1 MVPKKVGPC
10 FAEIFD
16 KTDINPYL
24 IGDRGMG
31 KTAIYGEVRSEWAK
45 KLLEEGKINSESDV
59 ELRYIYTA
67 QMADGGDLLGL
78 PDKKDGITTFARNE
92 LFPTDEDVK
101 IGRAAPYGILVFDEP
116 NRGTRETIQALFQIL
131 VSKELGPHKLASN
144 WRVGLAGNPDTGDY
158 IVNTMDE
165 AFWDRVMLIRFENSP
180 QDWVRYAKKKKLDS
194 TLVSFVELQ
203 GGDQLRKSA
212 GGGSFKLP
220 VKPSYRSLEK
230 ASMVISDCD
239 FEDEAVLEECLQ
251 GLLGVETT
259 IALLSFMKNNKRTPL
274 TAEDVLEHW
283 SDHKDRWEAIVHDG
297 DVDLR
302 QASIDNILSALDMDT
317 DPEEIYWTSGKWS
330 AESLFEMLST
340 LPHDVI
346 ISVIHSL
353 LQLASKETGGAT
365 ARWFLANKESVG
377 KGLIRIAADMSSGS

>member
-239 FEDEAVLEECLQ
+239 FED
-251 GLLGVETT
+251 
-259 IALLSFMKNNKRTPL
+259 
-274 TAEDVLEHW
+274 
-283 SDHKDRWEAIVHDG
+283 
-297 DVDLR
+297 
-302 QASIDNILSALDMDT
+302 
-317 DPEEIYWTSGKWS
+317 
-330 AESLFEMLST
+330 
-340 LPHDVI
+340 
-346 ISVIHSL
+346 
-353 LQLASKETGGAT
+353 
-365 ARWFLANKESVG
+365 
-377 KGLIRIAADMSSGS
+377 

>member
-1 MVPKKVGPC
+1 MVPKKVSTC
-10 FAEIFD
+10 FAEVFD

-31 KTAIYGEVRSEWAK
+31 KTAIYAEVRAEWAK
-45 KLLEEGKINSESDV
+45 KLLSSGKIDSEDDV

-92 LFPTDEDVK
+92 LFPTNEDVL
-101 IGRAAPYGILVFDEP
+101 IGRAKPYGILVFDEP

-131 VSKELGPHKLASN
+131 VSKELGPHKLADN

-165 AFWDRVMLIRFENSP
+165 AFWDRVMLIRFENTTL
-180 QDWVRYAKKKKLDS
+180 DWVRYAKRKGLDS
-194 TLVSFVELQ
+194 TLTSFVELQ
-203 GGDQLRKSA
+203 GGDQLRK
-212 GGGSFKLP
+212 GVGGSNFKLP

-230 ASMVISDCD
+230 ASMVLSNCNFD
-239 FEDEAVLEECLQ
+239 DEAVLEECLQ

-259 IALLSFMKNNKRTPL
+259 IALLAFMKNNKRTPL
-274 TAEDVLEHW
+274 TASDVLEHW
-283 SDHKDRWEAIVHDG
+283 GEHKARWEAIVQGG

-302 QASIDNILSALDMDT
+302 QASIDNVLSALDMEA
-317 DPEEIYWTSGKWS
+317 DPEDSYWDGKWS
-330 AESLFEMLST
+330 AQSLFEMLST
-340 LPHDVI
+340 LPHDVL

-353 LQLASKETGGAT
+353 LQLASKDSGGSM

-377 KGLIRIAADMSSGS
+377 KGLIRIVADMSTSS